1 MAIMTEICTVE
12 IRANGSVTV
21 PEGNWKVIGATGIA
35 TAAGAAGVTSATCKI
50 TVDGD
55 DCVEDF
61 FDAVAETTIAND
73 FADKSVFYAEH
84 IDTDHAT
91 ISAGSVIA
99 SDCGNAWDTNQ
110 TVFQVTLKRT

>member
-21 PEGNWKVIGATGIA
+21 PEGNWKVIGCTGIA
-35 TAAGAAGVTSATCKI
+35 TGAGAGGVTTAGCKI

-61 FDAVAETTIAND
+61 FDSAAGGTIANN
-73 FADKSVFYAEH
+73 FTDKSVFYAEH

-99 SDCGNAWDTNQ
+99 SDCGTARDTNQ
-110 TVFQVTLKRT
+110 SVFQVTLKRT

>member
-35 TAAGAAGVTSATCKI
+35 DAAGAGGVTSPACKI
-50 TVDGD
+50 TVAGD

-61 FDAVAETTIAND
+61 FDAAAGGTIANN

-84 IDTDHAT
+84 IDPDHAT
-91 ISAGSVIA
+91 VSAGAEIA
-99 SDCGNAWDTNQ
+99 AVCGTAWDTNQ
-110 TVFQVTLKRT
+110 SVFQVTLKRT

>member
-12 IRANGSVTV
+12 IRANGSVTI
-21 PEGNWKVIGATGIA
+21 PEGNWKVIGASGIA
-35 TAAGAAGVTSATCKI
+35 DGAGAGGVTSASCKI

-84 IDTDHAT
+84 IDTDHT
-91 ISAGSVIA
+91 TVSAGSEIA
-99 SDCGNAWDTNQ
+99 AVCGTAWDTNQ
-110 TVFQVTLKRT
+110 SVFQVTLKRT

>member
-35 TAAGAAGVTSATCKI
+35 TAAGAAAGAAACKI
-50 TVDGD
+50 TVAGD

-61 FDAVAETTIAND
+61 FDAAAGGTIANN

-84 IDTDHAT
+84 IDPDHAT
-91 ISAGSVIA
+91 VSAGAEIA
-99 SDCGNAWDTNQ
+99 AVCGDAWDTNQ
-110 TVFQVTLKRT
+110 SVFQVTLKRT

>member
-35 TAAGAAGVTSATCKI
+35 TAAGAAAGAAACKI
-50 TVDGD
+50 TVAGD
-55 DCVEDF
+55 DCVEGFLDG
-61 FDAVAETTIAND
+61 ATGNTVANN
-73 FADKSVFYAEH
+73 FADKSVFYADK

-91 ISAGSVIA
+91 VSAGAEIA
-99 SDCGNAWDTNQ
+99 SVCEAATWDTNQ
-110 TVFQVTLKRT
+110 TIFQVTLKRT